1 MNRFTEKFK
10 NLKCLTH
17 FLLPITKCNFRKSKQ
32 PELGKS
38 WFWTHILSIMRVFL
52 KKWVLPLSCINWT
65 RTLSEK
71 SKKCKRTILR
81 KCCYRWANRENWIH
95 RTFWQSQLS
104 SNSKGE
110 FHEISIDCSSSWK
123 HFHHQN
129 WFLSGF
135 SLFFSQPLVILTW
148 KSNFGQV

>member
-71 SKKCKRTILR
+71 SKKCNRTILR
-81 KCCYRWANRENWIH
+81 KCCYRWTKRENWIH
-95 RTFWQSQLS
+95 RTFWQSQWLVFS
-104 SNSKGE
+104 WNYQSW
-110 FHEISIDCSSSWK
+110 SIP
-123 HFHHQN
+123 HFECNINPKQSLLTSHQC
-129 WFLSGF
+129 L
-135 SLFFSQPLVILTW
+135 
-148 KSNFGQV
+148 